1 MWFCNYDYLTQSITI
16 QKTFIWD
23 AETMSIY
30 EDGSWVLEEISVL
43 KKSNARVECKLKDII
58 ESLRGIRLTLKSLVN
73 ERLEKYEDQQKD
85 LYLRLLTV
93 IDHAEQSENPD
104 VRHYGDEVYDA
115 LHDKVGLK
123 RIEHQRGKCFD
134 RGLQCIVD
142 TQYKSGANKDEVLE
156 VTRDGYMLGE
166 RLFRPQ
172 EVIIAEDSSESLSD
186 AVTLKSTERTHPE
199 LDKKLPTIE
208 QGQGI
213 QQVTRGERPS
223 RTNKRDSYCISQR
236 ELCNNEG
243 YASITQM
250 RNNVSAQT
258 DFKEIVR
265 LSEVSDTP
273 HKNIRLQGQKLYNK
287 RSIRKEKNGF
297 LSQLSILWAWLREG
311 FSSTFGG
318 LVLRT
323 RAKRRNS
330 DSDRQNSDSDRQ

>member
-1 MWFCNYDYLTQSITI
+1 
-16 QKTFIWD
+16 
-23 AETMSIY
+23 MSIY
-30 EDGSWVLEEISVL
+30 EGDSRVFEEISVL
-43 KKSNARVECKLKDII
+43 KESNARIEYKINDTI
-58 ESLRGIRLTLKSLVN
+58 ESLRGIRLILKSLVD
-73 ERLEKYEDQQKD
+73 ERLKKYEDQQKD

-123 RIEHQRGKCFD
+123 RIEDQRGRCFD

-142 TQYKSGANKDEVLE
+142 TRHKHGANKDEVLE

-172 EVIIAEDSSESLSD
+172 EVIVAEDFSESSRD
-186 AVTLKSTERTHPE
+186 AVTPKSTERSHSK
-199 LDKKLPTIE
+199 LDKTLPTIKQE
-208 QGQGI
+208 QGI
-213 QQVTRGERPS
+213 QQVTQGEWSS
-223 RTNKRDSYCISQR
+223 RTKEHDSYRISQR
-236 ELCNNEG
+236 ELCDNRG
-243 YASITQM
+243 YASITQIQ
-250 RNNVSAQT
+250 NDTSAQT
-258 DFKEIVR
+258 DSKEAAR

-311 FSSTFGG
+311 FSSTFRG

-330 DSDRQNSDSDRQ
+330 DSDRQ

>member
-1 MWFCNYDYLTQSITI
+1 
-16 QKTFIWD
+16 
-23 AETMSIY
+23 MSIY
-30 EDGSWVLEEISVL
+30 EGDSRVFEEISVL
-43 KKSNARVECKLKDII
+43 KESNARIEYKINDTI
-58 ESLRGIRLTLKSLVN
+58 ESLRGIRLILKSLVD

-123 RIEHQRGKCFD
+123 RIEDQRGKCFD

-142 TQYKSGANKDEVLE
+142 TQYKSGANRDEVLE

-186 AVTLKSTERTHPE
+186 AVTPKSTERNHSK
-199 LDKKLPTIE
+199 LDKTLPTIKQE
-208 QGQGI
+208 QGI
-213 QQVTRGERPS
+213 QQVTQGEWSS
-223 RTNKRDSYCISQR
+223 RTKEHDSYRISQR

-258 DFKEIVR
+258 DFKETVR

-273 HKNIRLQGQKLYNK
+273 HKNIRLQRQKLYNK
-287 RSIRKEKNGF
+287 RSIRKEKNRF

-311 FSSTFGG
+311 FSSTFRG

-330 DSDRQNSDSDRQ
+330 DSDRQ